1 MPKINMESL
10 LPFIEEAFNRGLDF
24 QIPITG
30 TSMNPLLYQ
39 NRDFVKIVRPALPL
53 EIGDIPLYRRDDGTF
68 VLHRVVG
75 FKDNGEYIMCGDNQ
89 FVLEYGITDKNII
102 GIAKTL
108 IIDGREIN
116 VDTDADYL
124 KHKEKY
130 LKNLSTRYPA
140 RRLRYKLHLIKR
152 RVYAVGSRPNP
163 TMGKKNNTPVGN
175 GLDRSVEKG
184 KNTKE
189 IIKTGSILVD
199 AIKACIT
206 GADFEFP
213 ENMDFSKLYNLSM
226 KHRVTAMVA
235 PMVMK
240 SQLADA
246 KIKAIFSKE
255 LFKSSARYTAQDA
268 ERQQLSKL
276 FSENQIRHCFLKGSK
291 VGVYYD
297 NPDCRFMLDMDL
309 YVDPE
314 KYDLAGEIL
323 LSRGYEINSNADDK
337 DTGYIKK
344 PFLVVELHRELKYE
358 YDIGYDYYKAA
369 FERMTS
375 ADGFAMNM
383 TNEDFYVYILSH
395 TAHHF
400 ETAGTGI
407 KSVVDHYFLRKK
419 LKPLCDSVVLED
431 RLNKIGL
438 NKFSDKMDM
447 LCDFWF
453 GNGECDSTIKEM
465 SDYIILGGVFGN
477 ETNYY
482 LSALAKGRL
491 GDSADSYLLKRLFP
505 PLKNMTYRYP
515 VLKKLPFLL
524 PLLWCVRMFSVL
536 FDTSRI
542 SDEAKTVA
550 SADNGKKQQQKD
562 FLENIGL

>member
-10 LPFIEEAFNRGLDF
+10 LPFIEEAFDRGLDF

-39 NRDFVKIVRPALPL
+39 NRDFVKIVKPALPL

-75 FKDNGEYIMCGDNQ
+75 FKGDGEYIMCGDNQ
-89 FVLEYGITDKNII
+89 FILEYGITDKNII
-102 GIAKTL
+102 GIAKIL
-108 IIDGREIN
+108 IIDGKEID
-116 VDTDADYL
+116 VDTDTEYL

-130 LKNLSTRYPA
+130 LKNLNTRYPV
-140 RRLRYKLHLIKR
+140 RRLRYKLSLVKR
-152 RVYAVGSRPNP
+152 RALK
-163 TMGKKNNTPVGN
+163 GKMQNAKCKTSGAAHSDYNNTQPQKNSGDRTQDIIET
-175 GLDRSVEKG
+175 GL
-184 KNTKE
+184 
-189 IIKTGSILVD
+189 ILVD
-199 AIKACIT
+199 AIKAYIT
-206 GADFEFP
+206 EADFEFP
-213 ENMDFSKLYNLSM
+213 ENIDFSELYNLSM

-246 KIKAIFSKE
+246 KVKGIFSKE

-268 ERQQLSKL
+268 ERQELSRI

-309 YVDPE
+309 YVEPE
-314 KYDLAGEIL
+314 KHNQAGEIL
-323 LSRGYEINSNADDK
+323 LSRGYEITTNGDDK
-337 DTGYIKK
+337 DTGYVKR
-344 PFLVVELHRELKYE
+344 PFLVVELHKELKYE
-358 YDIGYDYYKAA
+358 YDIGYEYYKSA

-375 ADGFAMNM
+375 ADGFAMDM

-419 LKPLCDSVVLED
+419 LKPLCDSAILED
-431 RLNKIGL
+431 RLEEIGL
-438 NKFSDKMDM
+438 AKFSDRMDA
-447 LCDFWF
+447 LCDCWF
-453 GNGECDSTIKEM
+453 GDGEKVDIIQEM
-465 SDYIILGGVFGN
+465 AEYIILSGVFGN
-477 ETNYY
+477 KTNYY
-482 LSALAKGRL
+482 LSDLAKGRI
-491 GDSADSYLLKRLFP
+491 GEDADSYLLRRLFP
-505 PLKNMTYRYP
+505 PLKNMAYRYTI
-515 VLKKLPFLL
+515 LKKLPFLL
-524 PLLWCVRMFSVL
+524 PLFWGVRMLSVI
-536 FDTSRI
+536 FDRRRI
-542 SDEAKTVA
+542 SAEAKTIA
-550 SADNGKKQQQKD
+550 MADNGKKQQQKD